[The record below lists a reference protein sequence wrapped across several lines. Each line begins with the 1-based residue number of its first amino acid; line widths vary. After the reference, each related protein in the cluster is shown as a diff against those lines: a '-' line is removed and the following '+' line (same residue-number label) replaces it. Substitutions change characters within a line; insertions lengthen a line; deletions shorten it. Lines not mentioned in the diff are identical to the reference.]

1 MGSILIEDLKAV
13 AASNVYD
20 REMLSG
26 STVLV
31 TGATGLVGM
40 SIVKTLMCLN
50 EECGAGIKILIA
62 IRNIEKARGIFGDD
76 METKGVSAIVGDITD
91 KISYEGKIDFIIHC
105 ASVTTSKYMVTNPV
119 ETIHISY
126 EGTRQVLELARRCD
140 VRSVV
145 YVSSMEVYGSTKEE
159 DNPITEEKLGY
170 IDVHNVRSSY
180 SEGKR
185 ICELLCSSYHSQF
198 GVPVKM
204 ARLAQTFG
212 AGVPSTDGRVFAQ
225 FARSLING
233 EDIVLHTKGGSVGN
247 YCYTADVVEGIL
259 TLLTKGE
266 SGQSY
271 NIVNENTSMMI
282 REVASLVADD
292 LGEGKI
298 KVIFDIPTDN
308 KYGYPPETKMRLSG
322 QKMRDLGWTPKYD
335 LPDMFRRLIAYW
347 EE

>member
-1 MGSILIEDLKAV
+1 KSLF
-13 AASNVYD
+13 
-20 REMLSG
+20 G

-31 TGATGLVGM
+31 TGDTGLVGM
-40 SIVKTLMCLN
+40 SIVKTLIYLN
-50 EECGAGIKILIA
+50 ENSSADIKILIA
-62 IRNIEKARGIFGDD
+62 VRNLEKAKGIFGDD
-76 METKGVSAIVGDITD
+76 MESKGVTALIGDITD
-91 KISYEGKIDFIIHC
+91 EISYEGTIDYIIHC

-126 EGTRQVLELARRCD
+126 EGTRQVMELARRCD
-140 VRSVV
+140 VKSVV

-170 IDVHNVRSSY
+170 INVHNVRSSY

-185 ICELLCSSYHSQF
+185 ICELLCESYFSEF

-212 AGVPSTDGRVFAQ
+212 AGVPSTDTRVFAQ
-225 FARSLING
+225 FARCLING

-298 KVIFDIPTDN
+298 SVVFDIPTDN

-322 QKMRDLGWTPKYD
+322 QKMRDLGWAPRYD
-335 LPDMFRRLIAYW
+335 LPEMFRRLIAYW